1 LAVDHRYKGK
11 RLGELLLM
19 DAFERVRRIH
29 EHAVVVGL
37 FVDALDQEAAGSYA
51 AMVLRRL

>member
-1 LAVDHRYKGK
+1 MDHRYKGK